1 MSKTGQ
7 GNKKKLAVAFS
18 KPWVIILCLIL
29 FPPLGIFLV
38 WKQSWPA
45 QRKLKIAVTIIS
57 SILLIAYIGSYAADR
72 AAHPENYAGTPEYEQ
87 KQEEERQQ
95 REAEKQRK
103 EEEKKQK
110 AEEEQRKKEEEKQ
123 RIEEEKKQKE
133 AEEKQKKEEAEKNAI
148 VLSGNDLGQYG
159 KQVVLHD
166 STGAIADTR
175 NEFAVPAGTYKVI
188 NVGKYG
194 MQLDVVFD
202 AITIEDGNE
211 TQKWVFNPI
220 VLKAGDETQI
230 DIADG
235 ELIEL
240 ETNETIKLIKQ

>member
-1 MSKTGQ
+1 M
-7 GNKKKLAVAFS
+7 
-18 KPWVIILCLIL
+18 
-29 FPPLGIFLV
+29 GIFLV

-45 QRKLKIAVTIIS
+45 QRKLKIAATIIS
-57 SILLIAYIGSYAADR
+57 SILLIAYIGSYATER

-166 STGAIADTR
+166 STGAVADTR
-175 NEFAVPAGTYKVI
+175 NEYAVPDGTYKIVNI
-188 NVGKYG
+188 GKYAV
-194 MQLDVVFD
+194 QLDVLID
-202 AITIEDGNE
+202 SITVEDGIE
-211 TQKWVFNPI
+211 TQKYAYQPI
-220 VLKAGDETQI
+220 VLKPGDETK
-230 DIADG
+230 ADLFEG
-235 ELIEL
+235 TVIEL
-240 ETNETIKLIKQ
+240 ESNDTIKLIKQ